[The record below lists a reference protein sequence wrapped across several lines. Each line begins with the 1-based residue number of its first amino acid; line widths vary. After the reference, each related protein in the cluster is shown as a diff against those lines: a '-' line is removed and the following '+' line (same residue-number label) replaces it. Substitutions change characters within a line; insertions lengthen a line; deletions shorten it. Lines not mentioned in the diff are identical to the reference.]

1 MKMIDKISIGARVH
15 HSVFGE
21 GIVFDLSE
29 KVAHVFFRDVD
40 REIARSFKGVELIAP
55 AKKVARAPKGS

>member
-1 MKMIDKISIGARVH
+1 MDDISIGARVH

-40 REIARSFKGVELIAP
+40 REISRSFKGVELISP
-55 AKKVARAPKGS
+55 AKTASNGSKKS

>member
-1 MKMIDKISIGARVH
+1 MDDISIGARVH

-40 REIARSFKGVELIAP
+40 REISRSFKGVELISP
-55 AKKVARAPKGS
+55 AKTAASASKKS